1 MHGFSVPKYDRAH
14 TRPDTG
20 GRAERLCNTAPQPWL
35 PGRAGF
41 M

>member
-1 MHGFSVPKYDRAH
+1 MIHDVIMREMWGKKGRG
-14 TRPDTG
+14 RP
-20 GRAERLCNTAPQPWL
+20 AERLCNTAPQPWH